1 MRIPPFYQL
10 RSWQRFLAGVA
21 VGTFLGWLVF
31 LYMYGHVHDKQIN
44 LLMEQKAKIQDLEEQ
59 KAIWQKDYEK
69 FNEETKKKLIIEDIK
84 IHFTNEKKLM
94 LNEFT
99 KFNLR
104 EAIKRDINSL
114 IKLDVETVSK
124 NNQLIIKT
132 IENKVITIEGQKYQ
146 MKVEQLHLFTRLD
159 LYLKVELLN

>member
-10 RSWQRFLAGVA
+10 RSWQRFLAGFF
-21 VGTFLGWLVF
+21 VGTIIGWLVF
-31 LYMYGHVHDKQIN
+31 LFMYGHIQDEQIN
-44 LLMEQKAKIQDLEEQ
+44 LIMEQSAKIKDLEDE

-69 FNEETKKKLIIEDIK
+69 FNEEMKKKLIIEEIN
-84 IHFTNEKKLM
+84 IIFTNEKKLM

-99 KFNLR
+99 KFNLK
-104 EAIKRDINSL
+104 EAIKHDINSL
-114 IKLDVETVSK
+114 IKLDIETVAK

-132 IENKVITIEGQKYQ
+132 IENKTITIEGEKY
-146 MKVEQLHLFTRLD
+146 KVNVEQLHLFTRLD